1 MASTIKH
8 DNDSRFAALNTWL
21 QSLVTTH
28 RLDLQS
34 ISPASSDASFRRYFR
49 ITSAT
54 HGTVIAMDAPP
65 QQENSQPFVDITC
78 LLQQIGLNVPDI
90 LAQDLKQG
98 FLLLTDLGTQTY
110 YHAVQGPLN
119 DADLQRLYRDA
130 ITALVTLQ
138 TADTRTLQRYDK
150 ARLVD
155 ELFLFTEWYAKTHRH
170 VTLDAKDQSILAQ
183 AFKTLASHNVRA
195 STVFV
200 HRDYHSPN
208 LIIHNGSDKTLN
220 PGIIDY
226 QDAVAGPITYDIASL
241 VMDARTTWEEPQQLD
256 WAIRYWEAA
265 RAAGLPVDADF
276 ADFHTAYE
284 WMSLQRNLRV
294 LGVFARLSH
303 RDGKHHYLE
312 HAPRV
317 NAYIRQ
323 VATRYGV
330 FRPLLRVLDKIDDVQ
345 AVSGYTF

>member
-1 MASTIKH
+1 MTPIIKH
-8 DNDSRFAALNTWL
+8 NTDPRTHALDTWL
-21 QSLVTTH
+21 KRLTDTH
-28 RLDLQS
+28 QLDLQS

-49 ITSAT
+49 ITSAK

-65 QQENSQPFVDITC
+65 EQENSQPFVDVTR
-78 LLQQIGLNVPDI
+78 LLQQVNLNVPDI
-90 LAQDLKQG
+90 LAQDLDQG

-110 YHAVQGPLN
+110 FQAVQRPLD
-119 DADLQRLYRDA
+119 DATLQKLYRDA
-130 ITALVTLQ
+130 IAALVTLQ
-138 TADTRTLQRYDK
+138 TANTVTLPRYDEGC
-150 ARLVD
+150 LLD
-155 ELFLFTEWYAKTHRH
+155 ELSLFTEWYARVHRQI
-170 VTLDAKDQSILAQ
+170 TLDTEDESRLAQ
-183 AFKTLASHNVRA
+183 AFAMLASHNARA
-195 STVFV
+195 GTVFV
-200 HRDYHSPN
+200 HRDFHSPN
-208 LIIHNGSDKTLN
+208 LIVHDGLTADFN

-265 RAAGLPVDADF
+265 RAADLPVDTDF

-303 RDGKHHYLE
+303 RDDKHHYLD
-312 HAPRV
+312 HIPRV
-317 NAYIRQ
+317 NAYVRQ

-330 FRPLLRVLDKIDDVQ
+330 FRPLLRVLDKIDNIQVT
-345 AVSGYTF
+345 SGYTF